1 MSSFTSARCFC
12 SDLDMMIMMM
22 MMMMMMMRM
31 TTRNM
36 KHKTAGQLIPEIDD
50 KILASAPFCVRMLSR
65 RVNAKACPK
74 HLSVSFRLFY
84 AGLRWRTHAA
94 ACAPAQASFQ
104 LLASIVPPKKL
115 SISGT
120 GPCVQS
126 RKNHDTLE
134 GKIWASRASCLLPLC
149 TLKAIGS

>member
-22 MMMMMMMRM
+22 IMMMMMMRM

-65 RVNAKACPK
+65 RVNAKTCPK

-84 AGLRWRTHAA
+84 AGLHWRTHAA
-94 ACAPAQASFQ
+94 ACASPSIISFASQHSAAQEAINQ
-104 LLASIVPPKKL
+104 RHRTLRAKPE
-115 SISGT
+115 
-120 GPCVQS
+120 
-126 RKNHDTLE
+126 NHDTLE
-134 GKIWASRASCLLPLC
+134 GKIWGSGASCLCVP
-149 TLKAIGS
+149 